1 MTTNIFSALSSAKLG
16 LLAQQLAIEVT
27 GQNIANV
34 ETEGYSRQDVTF
46 EANTPRHAIKYGS
59 MHQIGTGVRVAGI
72 ERAHDQFLFEQI
84 MDEGDLTGSTEVKK
98 DIFEQLEIL
107 FNEGSGRSLN
117 DALSSF
123 FASVHDLATNARG
136 LPERADLVSKAEN
149 LASTFN
155 QTGKQLY
162 TIQRN
167 IDATIAT
174 EVTEI
179 NSLTTQIGKLNEN
192 IHASEPASQYK
203 ANDLRDNRD
212 RLVKELSKKIDIQLI
227 EESDSQIS
235 LTLKD
240 GTALVLK
247 DQVFDLSTSING
259 NNESFYDVYIDTGS
273 TTKDITSTITGGELR
288 GYLDM
293 RDTEVE
299 SILDKMNILSASFIQ
314 EFNGIHRA
322 GFGVD
327 GSSGL
332 DFFSALDVT
341 VDHDVDNTGTAVVSM
356 TNASPTTISVDE
368 FEIVFTG
375 SNEFGNSNAFTL
387 NNLTTNA
394 SSGTFTFIT
403 GSTFNI
409 KDGFAVTISGAAVS
423 GDKVTF
429 SVSEDSASG
438 MAVSSTITAN
448 TRKIAAGTTTNGDGA
463 NALLMAD
470 LQNTLS
476 FNSVTWSGSGS
487 GSYTFDEYYNAV
499 VSTIGIESFSAQSTL
514 RQQEGIMLQL
524 NSRRE
529 SISGVSIDEEMIKMI
544 KFQQA
549 YNASARMISV
559 VDEML
564 DTLNRM

>member
-167 IDATIAT
+167 IDATIET

-179 NSLTTQIGKLNEN
+179 NLLTTQIGKLNEN

-368 FEIVFTG
+368 FEIAFTG
-375 SNEFGNSNAFTL
+375 SNAFTL

-394 SSGTFTFIT
+394 SSGTFTFTT

-409 KDGFAVTISGAAVS
+409 KDGFAVTISGAAAS

>member
-98 DIFEQLEIL
+98 EIFEQLEVL

-136 LPERADLVSKAEN
+136 LSERADLVSKAEH

-155 QTGKQLY
+155 QTGKQLF

-167 IDATIAT
+167 IDATIET

-179 NSLTTQIGKLNEN
+179 NSLTTQIGKLNES
-192 IHASEPASQYK
+192 IHANEPASQYK

-227 EESDSQIS
+227 EESDNQIS

-247 DQVFDLSTSING
+247 DRVFKLSTSLNG
-259 NNESFYDVYIDTGS
+259 DNDSFKDVNIEYGS
-273 TTKDITSTITGGELR
+273 GLKNITSTMTGGELR

-322 GFGVD
+322 GFGID

-332 DFFSALDVT
+332 DFFSPLDVT

-356 TNASPTTISVDE
+356 TNASPTTVSVDE
-368 FEIVFTG
+368 FEIAFT
-375 SNEFGNSNAFTL
+375 SNSQFTL

-394 SSGTFTFIT
+394 SSGTFTFAS

-409 KDGFAVTISGAAVS
+409 KDGFAVTISGSAVS

-429 SVSEDSASG
+429 SVSEDAASG
-438 MAVSSTITAN
+438 MSVSSTITAN
-448 TRKIAAGTTTNGDGA
+448 TKKIAAGTTTNGDGA
-463 NALLMAD
+463 NALLMAG
-470 LQNTLS
+470 LQNALS
-476 FNSVTWSGSGS
+476 FNSVTWSGSES

-499 VSTIGIESFSAQSTL
+499 VSTIGIESFSAQATL

-564 DTLNRM
+564 DALNRM

>member
-84 MDEGDLTGSTEVKK
+84 MDEGDLSGSTEVKK
-98 DIFEQLEIL
+98 DIFEQLEVL

-136 LPERADLVSKAEN
+136 LSERADLVSKAEH

-155 QTGKQLY
+155 QTGKQLF

-167 IDATIAT
+167 IDATIGT
-174 EVTEI
+174 EVAEI
-179 NSLTTQIGKLNEN
+179 NSLTTKIGKLNES
-192 IHASEPASQYK
+192 IHANEPASQYK

-227 EESDSQIS
+227 EESDNQIG

-247 DQVFDLSTSING
+247 DRVFKLSTSLNG
-259 NNESFYDVYIDTGS
+259 DNDSFKDVNIEYGS
-273 TTKDITSTITGGELR
+273 GLKNITSTITGGELS

-293 RDTEVE
+293 RDTEVK
-299 SILDKMNILSASFIQ
+299 SVVDKMNILSASFIQ

-322 GFGVD
+322 GFGLD

-332 DFFSALDVT
+332 DFFSSRDVK
-341 VDHDVDNTGTAVVSM
+341 VNHDKDNTGNRLAVSIA
-356 TNASPTTISVDE
+356 NGSPTTVSVDE
-368 FEIVFTG
+368 FEMAFT
-375 SNEFGNSNAFTL
+375 SSTSFTL

-394 SSGTFTFIT
+394 SSGTFTFGAGT
-403 GSTFNI
+403 PFNI
-409 KDGFAVTISGAAVS
+409 KNGFAVTVSGYAKA

-429 SVSEDSASG
+429 SVSDNAASE
-438 MAVSSTITAN
+438 MSVSSTITAN
-448 TRKIAAGTTTNGDGA
+448 TKKIAAGTTTNGDGA
-463 NALLMAD
+463 NALLMAS
-470 LQNTLS
+470 LQNELV
-476 FNSVTWSGSGS
+476 FNSVTLSAGS

-499 VSTIGIESFSAQSTL
+499 VSTIGIESFSAQATL

-564 DTLNRM
+564 DALNRM

>member
-136 LPERADLVSKAEN
+136 LPERSDLVSKAEN

-167 IDATIAT
+167 IDATIET

-299 SILDKMNILSASFIQ
+299 SILDKINILSASFIQ

-368 FEIVFTG
+368 FEIAFTG
-375 SNEFGNSNAFTL
+375 SNAFTL

-394 SSGTFTFIT
+394 SSGTFTFTT

>member
-247 DQVFDLSTSING
+247 DQVFDLSVSING

-368 FEIVFTG
+368 FEIAFTG
-375 SNEFGNSNAFTL
+375 SNAFTL

-394 SSGTFTFIT
+394 SSGTFTFTT

-438 MAVSSTITAN
+438 MAVSSTISAN

>member
-167 IDATIAT
+167 IDATIET

-341 VDHDVDNTGTAVVSM
+341 VDHDVDNTGTTVVSM

-368 FEIVFTG
+368 FEIAFTG
-375 SNEFGNSNAFTL
+375 SNAFTL

-394 SSGTFTFIT
+394 SSGTFTFTT

-564 DTLNRM
+564 DTLNRMYFQ

>member
-167 IDATIAT
+167 IDATIET

-356 TNASPTTISVDE
+356 ANASPTTISVDE
-368 FEIVFTG
+368 FEIAFTG
-375 SNEFGNSNAFTL
+375 SNAFTL

-394 SSGTFTFIT
+394 SSGTFTFTT

>member
-98 DIFEQLEIL
+98 EIFEQLEVL

-123 FASVHDLATNARG
+123 FASIHDLATNARG
-136 LPERADLVSKAEN
+136 MSERADLVSKAEH

-155 QTGKQLY
+155 QTGKQLF

-167 IDATIAT
+167 IDATIET
-174 EVTEI
+174 EVVEI
-179 NSLTTQIGKLNEN
+179 NSLTTQIGKLNES
-192 IHASEPASQYK
+192 IHANEPASQYK

-227 EESDSQIS
+227 EESDNQIS

-247 DQVFDLSTSING
+247 DQVFDLSTSINA
-259 NNESFYDVYIDTGS
+259 NNESFNDVYIDIGS
-273 TTKDITSTITGGELR
+273 TTKNITSTIKGGELR

-293 RDTEVE
+293 RDTKVE
-299 SILDKMNILSASFIQ
+299 SVLDKMNILSGSFIQ
-314 EFNGIHRA
+314 EFNSIHRE
-322 GFGVD
+322 GFGID

-332 DFFSALDVT
+332 DFFTPLDVT
-341 VDHDVDNTGTAVVSM
+341 VDHDADNTGTAVVSM
-356 TNASPTTISVDE
+356 TNASPTTVSVDE
-368 FEIVFTG
+368 FEIAFTD
-375 SNEFGNSNAFTL
+375 SNEFTL

-394 SSGTFTFIT
+394 SSGTFTFTT

-409 KDGFAVTISGAAVS
+409 KDGFAVAISGTAAS

-429 SVSEDSASG
+429 SVSEDAASL
-438 MAVSSTITAN
+438 MSVSSTITADGQ
-448 TRKIAAGTTTNGDGA
+448 KIAAGTTTNGDGG

-470 LQNTLS
+470 LQNELV
-476 FNSVTWSGSGS
+476 FNSVTWSSESGS
-487 GSYTFDEYYNAV
+487 FTFDEYYNAV
-499 VSTIGIESFSAQSTL
+499 VSTIGIKSFSAQAIL
-514 RQQEGIMLQL
+514 RQQEGVMLQL

-549 YNASARMISV
+549 YNASARMISM

>member
-84 MDEGDLTGSTEVKK
+84 MDEGDLSGSTEVKK
-98 DIFEQLEIL
+98 DIFEQLEVL

-136 LPERADLVSKAEN
+136 LSERADLVSKAEH

-155 QTGKQLY
+155 QTGKQLSA
-162 TIQRN
+162 IQRN
-167 IDATIAT
+167 IDATIET
-174 EVTEI
+174 EVVEI
-179 NSLTTQIGKLNEN
+179 NSLTTQIGKLNES
-192 IHASEPASQYK
+192 IHANEPASQYK

-227 EESDSQIS
+227 EESDNQIS

-247 DQVFDLSTSING
+247 DRVFKLSTSLNG
-259 NNESFYDVYIDTGS
+259 DNDSFKDVNIEYGS
-273 TTKDITSTITGGELR
+273 GLKNITSTITGGELR

-293 RDTEVE
+293 RDTEVK
-299 SILDKMNILSASFIQ
+299 SVLDKMNILSASFIQ

-322 GFGVD
+322 GFGID

-332 DFFSALDVT
+332 DFFSPLDVT

-356 TNASPTTISVDE
+356 TNASPTTVSVDE
-368 FEIVFTG
+368 FEIAFT
-375 SNEFGNSNAFTL
+375 SNNKFTL

-394 SSGTFTFIT
+394 SSGTFTFAS

-409 KDGFAVTISGAAVS
+409 KDGFAVTISGSAVS

-429 SVSEDSASG
+429 SVSEDAASRIS
-438 MAVSSTITAN
+438 VSSTITAN
-448 TRKIAAGTTTNGDGA
+448 TKKIAAGTTTSGDGA
-463 NALLMAD
+463 NALLMAS
-470 LQNTLS
+470 LQNELV
-476 FNSVTWSGSGS
+476 FNSVTLSSGS

-499 VSTIGIESFSAQSTL
+499 VSTIGIESFSAQATL

-564 DTLNRM
+564 DALNRM

>member
-1 MTTNIFSALSSAKLG
+1 MTTNIFSTLSSAKLG

-27 GQNIANV
+27 GQNVANI
-34 ETEGYSRQDVTF
+34 ETEGYSRQDVSF
-46 EANTPRHAIKYGS
+46 EANTPRGHIKYGGL
-59 MHQIGTGVRVAGI
+59 HQLGTGVRIASI
-72 ERAHDQFLFEQI
+72 ERAHDQFLFTQI

-98 DIFEQLEIL
+98 EIFEQLEVL

-117 DALSSF
+117 DALSLF
-123 FASVHDLATNARG
+123 FSSIHDLATNARG
-136 LPERADLVSKAEN
+136 LPERVDLISKAEH

-155 QTGKQLY
+155 QTGNQLF

-167 IDATIAT
+167 IDARIET
-174 EVTEI
+174 EVAEI
-179 NSLTTQIGKLNEN
+179 NTLTTQIGKLNES
-192 IHASEPASQYK
+192 IHANEPTSQYK

-212 RLVKELSKKIDIQLI
+212 RLVKELSKKIDIQLVQ
-227 EESDSQIS
+227 ESDNQIS

-247 DQVFDLSTSING
+247 DQVFDLSTSINA
-259 NNESFYDVYIDTGS
+259 NNESFNDVYIDSGS
-273 TTKDITSTITGGELR
+273 TTKNITSTIKGGELR

-299 SILDKMNILSASFIQ
+299 SVLDKMNILSGSFIQ
-314 EFNGIHRA
+314 EFNSIHRE
-322 GFGVD
+322 GFGID
-327 GSSGL
+327 GNSGL
-332 DFFSALDVT
+332 DFFTPLDVT

-368 FEIVFTG
+368 FEIAFTG
-375 SNEFGNSNAFTL
+375 SNEFTL

-394 SSGTFTFIT
+394 SSGTFTFIK

-409 KDGFAVTISGAAVS
+409 KDGFAVAISGTAAS

-429 SVSEDSASG
+429 SVSEDAASL
-438 MAVSSTITAN
+438 MSVSSTITADGQ
-448 TRKIAAGTTTNGDGA
+448 KIAAGTTTNGDGG

-470 LQNTLS
+470 LQNELV
-476 FNSVTWSGSGS
+476 FNSVTWSSESGS
-487 GSYTFDEYYNAV
+487 FTVDEYYNAV
-499 VSTIGIESFSAQSTL
+499 VSTIGIKSFSAQAIL
-514 RQQEGIMLQL
+514 RQQEGVMLQL

-549 YNASARMISV
+549 YNASARMISM

>member
-98 DIFEQLEIL
+98 EIFEQLEVL

-136 LPERADLVSKAEN
+136 LSERADLVSKAEH

-155 QTGKQLY
+155 QTGKQLF

-167 IDATIAT
+167 IDATIET
-174 EVTEI
+174 EVAEI
-179 NSLTTQIGKLNEN
+179 NSLTTQIGKLNES
-192 IHASEPASQYK
+192 IHANEPASQYK

-227 EESDSQIS
+227 EESDNQIS

-247 DQVFDLSTSING
+247 DRVFKLSTSLNG
-259 NNESFYDVYIDTGS
+259 DNDSFKDVNIEYGS
-273 TTKDITSTITGGELR
+273 GLKNITSTITGGELR

-293 RDTEVE
+293 RDTEVK
-299 SILDKMNILSASFIQ
+299 SALGKMNILSASFIQ

-322 GFGVD
+322 GFGID
-327 GSSGL
+327 RSSGL
-332 DFFSALDVT
+332 DFFSPLDVT

-356 TNASPTTISVDE
+356 TNASPTTVSVDE
-368 FEIVFTG
+368 FEIAFTG
-375 SNEFGNSNAFTL
+375 SNAFTL

-394 SSGTFTFIT
+394 SSGTFTFTT

-409 KDGFAVTISGAAVS
+409 KDGFAVTISGTAIA

-429 SVSEDSASG
+429 SVSEGAASK
-438 MAVSSTITAN
+438 MSVSSTITAN
-448 TRKIAAGTTTNGDGA
+448 TKKIAAGATTNGDGG
-463 NALLMAD
+463 NALLMAG
-470 LQNTLS
+470 LQNELV
-476 FNSVTWSGSGS
+476 FNSVTLSSGS

-499 VSTIGIESFSAQSTL
+499 VSTIGIESFSAQATL

>member
-1 MTTNIFSALSSAKLG
+1 MTTNIFSTLSSAKLG

-27 GQNIANV
+27 GQNVANV
-34 ETEGYSRQDVTF
+34 ETEGYSRQDVSF
-46 EANTPRHAIKYGS
+46 EANTPRGHIKYGGL
-59 MHQIGTGVRVAGI
+59 HQLGTGVRIASI
-72 ERAHDQFLFEQI
+72 ERAHDQFLFTQI

-98 DIFEQLEIL
+98 EIFEQLEVL

-117 DALSSF
+117 DALSLF
-123 FASVHDLATNARG
+123 FSSVHDLATNARG
-136 LPERADLVSKAEN
+136 LPERVDLISKAEH

-155 QTGKQLY
+155 QTGNQLF

-167 IDATIAT
+167 IDATIET
-174 EVTEI
+174 EVAEI
-179 NSLTTQIGKLNEN
+179 NTLTTQIGKLNES
-192 IHASEPASQYK
+192 IHANEPTSQYK

-212 RLVKELSKKIDIQLI
+212 RLVKELSKKIDIQLVQ
-227 EESDSQIS
+227 ESDNQIS

-247 DQVFDLSTSING
+247 DQVFDLSTSINA
-259 NNESFYDVYIDTGS
+259 NNESFNDVYIDIGS
-273 TTKDITSTITGGELR
+273 TTKNITSTIKGGELR

-299 SILDKMNILSASFIQ
+299 SILDKMNILSGSFIQ
-314 EFNGIHRA
+314 EFNSIHRE
-322 GFGVD
+322 GFGID

-332 DFFSALDVT
+332 DFFTPLDVT
-341 VDHDVDNTGTAVVSM
+341 VDHDADNTGTAVVSM
-356 TNASPTTISVDE
+356 TNASPTTVSVDE
-368 FEIVFTG
+368 FEIAFTG
-375 SNEFGNSNAFTL
+375 SNEFTL

-394 SSGTFTFIT
+394 SSGTFTFIK

-409 KDGFAVTISGAAVS
+409 KDGFAVAISGTAAS

-429 SVSEDSASG
+429 SVSEDAASL
-438 MAVSSTITAN
+438 MSVSSTITADGQ
-448 TRKIAAGTTTNGDGA
+448 KIAAGTTTNGDGG

-470 LQNTLS
+470 LQNELV
-476 FNSVTWSGSGS
+476 FNSVTWSSESGS
-487 GSYTFDEYYNAV
+487 FTVDEYYNAV
-499 VSTIGIESFSAQSTL
+499 VSTIGIKSFSAQAIL
-514 RQQEGIMLQL
+514 RQQEGVMLQL

-549 YNASARMISV
+549 YNASARMISM

>member
-84 MDEGDLTGSTEVKK
+84 MDEGDLSGSTEVKK
-98 DIFEQLEIL
+98 DIFEQLEVL

-123 FASVHDLATNARG
+123 FASIHDLATNARG
-136 LPERADLVSKAEN
+136 LPERADLVSKAEH

-155 QTGKQLY
+155 QTGKQLF

-167 IDATIAT
+167 IDATIET
-174 EVTEI
+174 EVVEI
-179 NSLTTQIGKLNEN
+179 NSLTTQIGKLNES
-192 IHASEPASQYK
+192 IHANEPASQYK

-227 EESDSQIS
+227 EESDNQIS

-247 DQVFDLSTSING
+247 DRVFKLSTSLNG
-259 NNESFYDVYIDTGS
+259 DNDSFKDVNIEYGS
-273 TTKDITSTITGGELR
+273 GLKNITSTITGGELR

-293 RDTEVE
+293 RDTEVK
-299 SILDKMNILSASFIQ
+299 SVVDKMNILSASFIQ

-322 GFGVD
+322 GFGID

-356 TNASPTTISVDE
+356 TNASPTTVSVDE
-368 FEIVFTG
+368 YEIAFTD
-375 SNEFGNSNAFTL
+375 SNAFTL

-394 SSGTFTFIT
+394 SSGTFTFTT

-409 KDGFAVTISGAAVS
+409 KDGFAVTISGSAVS

-429 SVSEDSASG
+429 SVSEDAASG
-438 MAVSSTITAN
+438 MSVSSTITAN
-448 TRKIAAGTTTNGDGA
+448 TKKIAAGTTTNGDGA

-499 VSTIGIESFSAQSTL
+499 VSTIGIESFSAQATL

-564 DTLNRM
+564 DALNRM

>member
-1 MTTNIFSALSSAKLG
+1 MTTNIFSTLSSAKLG

-27 GQNIANV
+27 GQNVANV
-34 ETEGYSRQDVTF
+34 ETEGYSRQDVSF
-46 EANTPRHAIKYGS
+46 EANTPRGHIKYGGL
-59 MHQIGTGVRVAGI
+59 HQLGTGVRIASI
-72 ERAHDQFLFEQI
+72 ERAHDQFLFTQI

-98 DIFEQLEIL
+98 EIFEQLEVL

-117 DALSSF
+117 DALSLF
-123 FASVHDLATNARG
+123 FSSVHDLATNARG
-136 LPERADLVSKAEN
+136 LPERVDLISKAEH

-155 QTGKQLY
+155 QTGNQLF

-167 IDATIAT
+167 IDATIET
-174 EVTEI
+174 EVAKI
-179 NSLTTQIGKLNEN
+179 NTLTTQIGKLNES
-192 IHASEPASQYK
+192 IHANEPTSQYK

-212 RLVKELSKKIDIQLI
+212 RLVKELSKKIDIQLVQ
-227 EESDSQIS
+227 ESDNQIS

-247 DQVFDLSTSING
+247 DQVFDLSTSINA
-259 NNESFYDVYIDTGS
+259 NNESFNDVYIDIGS
-273 TTKDITSTITGGELR
+273 TTKNITSTIKGGELR

-299 SILDKMNILSASFIQ
+299 SILDKMNILSGSFIQ
-314 EFNGIHRA
+314 EFNSIHRE
-322 GFGVD
+322 GFGID

-332 DFFSALDVT
+332 DFFTPLDVT
-341 VDHDVDNTGTAVVSM
+341 VDHDADNTGTAVVSM
-356 TNASPTTISVDE
+356 TNASPTTVSVDE
-368 FEIVFTG
+368 FEIAFTG
-375 SNEFGNSNAFTL
+375 SNEFTL

-394 SSGTFTFIT
+394 SSGTFTFTT

-409 KDGFAVTISGAAVS
+409 KDGFAVAISGTAAS

-429 SVSEDSASG
+429 SVSEDAASL
-438 MAVSSTITAN
+438 MSVSSTITADGQ
-448 TRKIAAGTTTNGDGA
+448 KIAAGTTTNGDGG

-470 LQNTLS
+470 LQNELV
-476 FNSVTWSGSGS
+476 FNSVTWSSESGS
-487 GSYTFDEYYNAV
+487 FTFDEYYNAV
-499 VSTIGIESFSAQSTL
+499 VSTIGIESFSAQAIL
-514 RQQEGIMLQL
+514 RQQEGVMLQL

-549 YNASARMISV
+549 YNASARMISM

>member
-84 MDEGDLTGSTEVKK
+84 MDEGDLSGSTEVKK
-98 DIFEQLEIL
+98 DIFEQLEVL

-136 LPERADLVSKAEN
+136 LSERADLVSKAEH

-155 QTGKQLY
+155 QTGKQLS

-167 IDATIAT
+167 IDATIGT
-174 EVTEI
+174 EVAEI
-179 NSLTTQIGKLNEN
+179 NSLTTKIGKLNES
-192 IHASEPASQYK
+192 IHANEPASQYK

-227 EESDSQIS
+227 EESDNQIS

-259 NNESFYDVYIDTGS
+259 NNESFYDVYIDSGS
-273 TTKDITSTITGGELR
+273 ATKDITSTITGGELR

-322 GFGVD
+322 GFGLD

-332 DFFSALDVT
+332 DFFSPLDVT
-341 VDHDVDNTGTAVVSM
+341 VDHGVDNKGTAAVSI
-356 TNASPTTISVDE
+356 TNASPTTVSVDE
-368 FEIVFTG
+368 FEIVF
-375 SNEFGNSNAFTL
+375 NSGYEYTL

-394 SSGTFTFIT
+394 SSGTFTFTT

-409 KDGFAVTISGAAVS
+409 KDGFAVTISGGAVS

-429 SVSEDSASG
+429 SVSEDAASG
-438 MAVSSTITAN
+438 MSVSSTITAN

-470 LQNTLS
+470 LQNTSS

-499 VSTIGIESFSAQSTL
+499 VSTIGIESFSAQATL
-514 RQQEGIMLQL
+514 RQQEGILLQL

>member
-98 DIFEQLEIL
+98 DIFEQLEVL

-136 LPERADLVSKAEN
+136 LSERADLVSKAEH

-162 TIQRN
+162 KIQRN
-167 IDATIAT
+167 IDSTIET
-174 EVTEI
+174 EVVEI
-179 NSLTTQIGKLNEN
+179 NSLTTQIGKLNES
-192 IHASEPASQYK
+192 IHANEPASQYK

-227 EESDSQIS
+227 EESDNQIS

-240 GTALVLK
+240 GTALLLK
-247 DQVFDLSTSING
+247 DQVFDLSTSINA
-259 NNESFYDVYIDTGS
+259 NNESFYDIYIDSGS
-273 TTKDITSTITGGELR
+273 ATKDITSTITGGELR

-322 GFGVD
+322 GFGID
-327 GSSGL
+327 KSSGL

-341 VDHDVDNTGTAVVSM
+341 VEHDVDNTGTAVVSM
-356 TNASPTTISVDE
+356 TNASPTTVSVDE
-368 FEIVFTG
+368 FEIAFTG
-375 SNEFGNSNAFTL
+375 SNAFTL

-394 SSGTFTFIT
+394 SSGTFTFTT

-409 KDGFAVTISGAAVS
+409 KDGFAVTISGTAIA

-429 SVSEDSASG
+429 SVSEGAASK
-438 MAVSSTITAN
+438 MSVSSTITAN
-448 TRKIAAGTTTNGDGA
+448 TKKIAAGTTTNGDGG
-463 NALLMAD
+463 NALLMAG
-470 LQNTLS
+470 LQNELA
-476 FNSVTWSGSGS
+476 FNSVTWSSGS

-499 VSTIGIESFSAQSTL
+499 VSTIGIESFSAQATL

>member
-98 DIFEQLEIL
+98 EIFEQLEVL

-136 LPERADLVSKAEN
+136 LSERADLVSKAEH

-167 IDATIAT
+167 IDATIET
-174 EVTEI
+174 EVVEI
-179 NSLTTQIGKLNEN
+179 NSLTTQIGKLNES
-192 IHASEPASQYK
+192 IHANEPASQYK

-227 EESDSQIS
+227 EESDNQIS

-247 DQVFDLSTSING
+247 DRVFKLSTSLNG
-259 NNESFYDVYIDTGS
+259 DNDSFKDVNIEYGS
-273 TTKDITSTITGGELR
+273 GLKNITSTITGGELR

-293 RDTEVE
+293 RDTEVK
-299 SILDKMNILSASFIQ
+299 SVLDKMNILSASFIQ

-322 GFGVD
+322 GFGID

-332 DFFSALDVT
+332 DFFSPLDVT
-341 VDHDVDNTGTAVVSM
+341 VDHDADNTGTAVVSM
-356 TNASPTTISVDE
+356 TNASPTTVSVDE
-368 FEIVFTG
+368 FEIAFT
-375 SNEFGNSNAFTL
+375 SNNKFTL

-394 SSGTFTFIT
+394 SSGTFTFTT

-409 KDGFAVTISGAAVS
+409 KDGFAVTISGSAVS

-429 SVSEDSASG
+429 SVSEDAASG
-438 MAVSSTITAN
+438 MSVSSTITAN

-463 NALLMAD
+463 NALLMAS
-470 LQNTLS
+470 LQNELV
-476 FNSVTWSGSGS
+476 FNSVTLSSGS

-499 VSTIGIESFSAQSTL
+499 VSTIGIGSFSAQATL

-564 DTLNRM
+564 DALNRM

>member
-1 MTTNIFSALSSAKLG
+1 MSTNIFSTLSSAKLG

-27 GQNIANV
+27 GQNVANV
-34 ETEGYSRQDVTF
+34 ETEGYSRQDVSF
-46 EANTPRHAIKYGS
+46 EANTPRGHIKYGGL
-59 MHQIGTGVRVAGI
+59 HQLGTGVRIASI
-72 ERAHDQFLFEQI
+72 ERAHDQFLFTQI

-98 DIFEQLEIL
+98 EIFEQLEVL

-117 DALSSF
+117 DALSLF
-123 FASVHDLATNARG
+123 FSSIHDLATNARG
-136 LPERADLVSKAEN
+136 LPERVDLISKAEH

-155 QTGKQLY
+155 QTGNQLF

-167 IDATIAT
+167 IDATIET
-174 EVTEI
+174 EVAEI
-179 NSLTTQIGKLNEN
+179 NTLTTQIGKLNES
-192 IHASEPASQYK
+192 IHANEPTSQYK

-212 RLVKELSKKIDIQLI
+212 RLVKELSKKIDIQLVQ
-227 EESDSQIS
+227 ESDNQIS

-247 DQVFDLSTSING
+247 AQVFDLSTSINA
-259 NNESFYDVYIDTGS
+259 NNESFNDVYIDSGS
-273 TTKDITSTITGGELR
+273 TTKNITSTIKGGELR

-299 SILDKMNILSASFIQ
+299 SILDKMNILSGSFIH
-314 EFNGIHRA
+314 EFNSIHRE
-322 GFGVD
+322 GFGID

-332 DFFSALDVT
+332 DFFTPLDVT

-356 TNASPTTISVDE
+356 TNASPTTVSVDE
-368 FEIVFTG
+368 FEIAFTG
-375 SNEFGNSNAFTL
+375 SNEFTL

-394 SSGTFTFIT
+394 SSGTFTFTT

-409 KDGFAVTISGAAVS
+409 KDGFAVAISGTAAS

-429 SVSEDSASG
+429 SVSEDAASL
-438 MAVSSTITAN
+438 MSVSSTITADGQ
-448 TRKIAAGTTTNGDGA
+448 KIAAGTTTNGDGG
-463 NALLMAD
+463 NALLMAG
-470 LQNTLS
+470 LQNELV
-476 FNSVTWSGSGS
+476 FNSVTWSSESGS
-487 GSYTFDEYYNAV
+487 FTFDEYYNAV
-499 VSTIGIESFSAQSTL
+499 VSTIGIKSFSAQAIL
-514 RQQEGIMLQL
+514 RQQEGVMLQL

-549 YNASARMISV
+549 YNASARMISI

>member
-98 DIFEQLEIL
+98 EIFEQLEIL

-123 FASVHDLATNARG
+123 FASIHDLATNARG
-136 LPERADLVSKAEN
+136 LPERADLVSKAEH

-155 QTGKQLY
+155 QTGKQLF

-167 IDATIAT
+167 IDATIET
-174 EVTEI
+174 EVVEI
-179 NSLTTQIGKLNEN
+179 NSLTTQIGKLNES
-192 IHASEPASQYK
+192 IHANEPASQYK

-227 EESDSQIS
+227 EESDNQIS

-247 DQVFDLSTSING
+247 DRVFKLSTSLNG
-259 NNESFYDVYIDTGS
+259 DNDSFKDVNIEYGS
-273 TTKDITSTITGGELR
+273 GLKNITSTITGGELR

-322 GFGVD
+322 GFGID

-332 DFFSALDVT
+332 DFFSPLDVT

-356 TNASPTTISVDE
+356 TNASPTTVSVDE
-368 FEIVFTG
+368 FEIAFTG
-375 SNEFGNSNAFTL
+375 DKKFTL

-394 SSGTFTFIT
+394 SSGTFTFAS

-409 KDGFAVTISGAAVS
+409 KDGFAVTISGSAVS

-429 SVSEDSASG
+429 SVSEDAASG
-438 MAVSSTITAN
+438 MSVSSTITAN
-448 TRKIAAGTTTNGDGA
+448 TKKIAAGTTTNGDGA

-499 VSTIGIESFSAQSTL
+499 VSTIGIESFSAQATL

-564 DTLNRM
+564 DALNRM

>member
-98 DIFEQLEIL
+98 EIFEQLEVL

-136 LPERADLVSKAEN
+136 LSERADLVSKAEH

-155 QTGKQLY
+155 QTGKQLF

-167 IDATIAT
+167 IDATIET
-174 EVTEI
+174 EVAEI
-179 NSLTTQIGKLNEN
+179 NSLTTQIGKLNES
-192 IHASEPASQYK
+192 IHANEPASQYK

-227 EESDSQIS
+227 EESDNQIS

-247 DQVFDLSTSING
+247 DRVFKLSTSLNG
-259 NNESFYDVYIDTGS
+259 DNDSFKDVNIEYGS
-273 TTKDITSTITGGELR
+273 GLKNITSTITGGELH

-293 RDTEVE
+293 RDTEVK
-299 SILDKMNILSASFIQ
+299 SALGKMNILSASFIQ

-322 GFGVD
+322 GFGID
-327 GSSGL
+327 RSSGL
-332 DFFSALDVT
+332 DFFSPLDVT

-356 TNASPTTISVDE
+356 TNASPTTVSVDE
-368 FEIVFTG
+368 FEIAFTG
-375 SNEFGNSNAFTL
+375 SNAFTL

-394 SSGTFTFIT
+394 SSGTFTFTT

-409 KDGFAVTISGAAVS
+409 KDGFAVTISGIAKA

-429 SVSEDSASG
+429 SVSEGAASK
-438 MAVSSTITAN
+438 MSVSSTITAN
-448 TRKIAAGTTTNGDGA
+448 TKKIAAGTTTNGDGG
-463 NALLMAD
+463 NALLMAG
-470 LQNTLS
+470 LQNKLV
-476 FNSVTWSGSGS
+476 FNSVTLSSGS

-499 VSTIGIESFSAQSTL
+499 VSTIGIESFSAQATL

>member
-179 NSLTTQIGKLNEN
+179 NLLTTQIGKLNEN

-368 FEIVFTG
+368 FEIAFTG
-375 SNEFGNSNAFTL
+375 SNAFTL

-394 SSGTFTFIT
+394 SSGTFTFTT

-438 MAVSSTITAN
+438 MAVSSTIIAN

>member
-1 MTTNIFSALSSAKLG
+1 MTTNIFSTLSSAKLG

-27 GQNIANV
+27 GQNVANV
-34 ETEGYSRQDVTF
+34 ETEGYSRQDVSF
-46 EANTPRHAIKYGS
+46 EANTPRGHIKYGGL
-59 MHQIGTGVRVAGI
+59 HQLGTGVRIASI
-72 ERAHDQFLFEQI
+72 ERAHDQFLFTQI

-98 DIFEQLEIL
+98 EIFEQLEVL

-117 DALSSF
+117 DALSLF
-123 FASVHDLATNARG
+123 FSSIHDLATNARG
-136 LPERADLVSKAEN
+136 LPERVDLISKAEH

-155 QTGKQLY
+155 QTGNQLF

-167 IDATIAT
+167 IDATIET
-174 EVTEI
+174 EVAEI
-179 NSLTTQIGKLNEN
+179 NTLTTQIGKLNES
-192 IHASEPASQYK
+192 IHANEPTSQYK

-212 RLVKELSKKIDIQLI
+212 RLVKELSKKIDIQLVQ
-227 EESDSQIS
+227 ESDNQIS

-247 DQVFDLSTSING
+247 DQVFDLSTSINA
-259 NNESFYDVYIDTGS
+259 NNESFNDVYIDSGS
-273 TTKDITSTITGGELR
+273 TTKNITSTIKGGELR

-299 SILDKMNILSASFIQ
+299 SVLDKMNILSGSFIQ
-314 EFNGIHRA
+314 EFNSIHRE
-322 GFGVD
+322 GFGID
-327 GSSGL
+327 GNSGL
-332 DFFSALDVT
+332 DFFTPLDVT
-341 VDHDVDNTGTAVVSM
+341 VDHDADNTGTAVVSM

-368 FEIVFTG
+368 FEIAFTG
-375 SNEFGNSNAFTL
+375 SNEFTL

-394 SSGTFTFIT
+394 SSGTFTFTT

-409 KDGFAVTISGAAVS
+409 KDGFAVAISGTAAS

-429 SVSEDSASG
+429 SVSEDAASL
-438 MAVSSTITAN
+438 MSVSSTITADGQ
-448 TRKIAAGTTTNGDGA
+448 KIAAGTTTNGDGG

-470 LQNTLS
+470 LQNELV
-476 FNSVTWSGSGS
+476 FNSVTWSSESGS
-487 GSYTFDEYYNAV
+487 FTIDEYYNAV
-499 VSTIGIESFSAQSTL
+499 VSTIGIESFSAQAIL
-514 RQQEGIMLQL
+514 RQQEGVMLQL

-549 YNASARMISV
+549 YNASARMISM

>member
-1 MTTNIFSALSSAKLG
+1 MTTNIFSTLSSAKLG

-27 GQNIANV
+27 GQNVANV
-34 ETEGYSRQDVTF
+34 ETEGYSRQDVSF
-46 EANTPRHAIKYGS
+46 EANTPRGHIKYGGL
-59 MHQIGTGVRVAGI
+59 HQLGTGVRIASI
-72 ERAHDQFLFEQI
+72 ERAHDQFLFTQI

-98 DIFEQLEIL
+98 EIFEQLEVL

-117 DALSSF
+117 DALSLF
-123 FASVHDLATNARG
+123 FSSIHDLATNARG
-136 LPERADLVSKAEN
+136 LPERVDLISKAEH

-155 QTGKQLY
+155 QTGNQLF

-167 IDATIAT
+167 IDATIET
-174 EVTEI
+174 EVAKI
-179 NSLTTQIGKLNEN
+179 NTLTTQIGKLNES
-192 IHASEPASQYK
+192 IHANEPTSQYK

-212 RLVKELSKKIDIQLI
+212 RLVKELSKKIDIQLVQ
-227 EESDSQIS
+227 ESDNQIS

-247 DQVFDLSTSING
+247 DQVFDLSTSINA
-259 NNESFYDVYIDTGS
+259 NNESFNDVYIDIGS
-273 TTKDITSTITGGELR
+273 TTKNITSTIKGGELR

-299 SILDKMNILSASFIQ
+299 SILDKMNILSGSFIQ
-314 EFNGIHRA
+314 EFNSIHRE
-322 GFGVD
+322 GFGID

-332 DFFSALDVT
+332 DFFTPLDVT

-356 TNASPTTISVDE
+356 TNASPTTVSVDE
-368 FEIVFTG
+368 FEIAFTG
-375 SNEFGNSNAFTL
+375 SNEFTL

-394 SSGTFTFIT
+394 SSGTFTFTT

-409 KDGFAVTISGAAVS
+409 KDGFAVAISGTAAS

-429 SVSEDSASG
+429 SVSEDAASL
-438 MAVSSTITAN
+438 MSVSSTITADGQ
-448 TRKIAAGTTTNGDGA
+448 KIAAGTTTNGDGG

-470 LQNTLS
+470 LQNELV
-476 FNSVTWSGSGS
+476 FNSVTWSSESGS
-487 GSYTFDEYYNAV
+487 FTFDEYYNAV
-499 VSTIGIESFSAQSTL
+499 VSTIGIESFSAQAIL
-514 RQQEGIMLQL
+514 RQQEGVMLQL

-549 YNASARMISV
+549 YNASARMISM

>member
-84 MDEGDLTGSTEVKK
+84 MDEGDLSGSTEVKK
-98 DIFEQLEIL
+98 DIFEQLEVL

-136 LPERADLVSKAEN
+136 LPERADLVSKAEH

-155 QTGKQLY
+155 QTGKQLF

-167 IDATIAT
+167 IDATIET
-174 EVTEI
+174 EVVEI
-179 NSLTTQIGKLNEN
+179 NSLTTQIGKLNES
-192 IHASEPASQYK
+192 IHANEPASQYK

-227 EESDSQIS
+227 EESDNQIG

-247 DQVFDLSTSING
+247 DRVFKLSTSLNG
-259 NNESFYDVYIDTGS
+259 DNDSFKDVNIEYGS
-273 TTKDITSTITGGELR
+273 GLKNITSTITGGELR

-293 RDTEVE
+293 RDTEVK
-299 SILDKMNILSASFIQ
+299 SVVDKMNILSASFIQ

-322 GFGVD
+322 GFGID

-332 DFFSALDVT
+332 DFFSPLDVT

-356 TNASPTTISVDE
+356 TNASPTTVSVDE
-368 FEIVFTG
+368 FEMAFTG
-375 SNEFGNSNAFTL
+375 SDEFTL

-394 SSGTFTFIT
+394 SSGTFTFTT

-409 KDGFAVTISGAAVS
+409 KDGFAVTISGSAVS

-429 SVSEDSASG
+429 SVSEDAASG
-438 MAVSSTITAN
+438 MSVSSTITAN
-448 TRKIAAGTTTNGDGA
+448 TKKIAAGTTTNGDGA
-463 NALLMAD
+463 NALLMAG

-499 VSTIGIESFSAQSTL
+499 VSTIGIESFSAQATL

-564 DTLNRM
+564 DALNRM

>member
-84 MDEGDLTGSTEVKK
+84 MDEGDLSGSTEVKK
-98 DIFEQLEIL
+98 DIFEQLEVL

-136 LPERADLVSKAEN
+136 LSERADLVSKAEH

-155 QTGKQLY
+155 QTGKQLS

-167 IDATIAT
+167 IDATIGT
-174 EVTEI
+174 EVAEI
-179 NSLTTQIGKLNEN
+179 NSLTTKIGKLNES
-192 IHASEPASQYK
+192 IHANEPASQYK

-227 EESDSQIS
+227 EESDNQIG

-247 DQVFDLSTSING
+247 DRVFKLSTSLNG
-259 NNESFYDVYIDTGS
+259 DNDSFKDVNIEYGS
-273 TTKDITSTITGGELR
+273 GLKNITSTITGGELS

-293 RDTEVE
+293 RDTEVK
-299 SILDKMNILSASFIQ
+299 SVVDKMNILSASFIQ
-314 EFNGIHRA
+314 EFNGIHRE
-322 GFGVD
+322 GFGLD

-332 DFFSALDVT
+332 DFFSSRDVK
-341 VDHDVDNTGTAVVSM
+341 VNHDKDNTGNRLAVSIA
-356 TNASPTTISVDE
+356 NGSPTTVSVDE
-368 FEIVFTG
+368 FEMAFT
-375 SNEFGNSNAFTL
+375 SSTSFTL

-394 SSGTFTFIT
+394 SSGTFTFGAGT
-403 GSTFNI
+403 PFNI
-409 KDGFAVTISGAAVS
+409 KNGFAVTVSGYAKA

-429 SVSEDSASG
+429 SVSDNAASE
-438 MAVSSTITAN
+438 MSVSSTITAN
-448 TRKIAAGTTTNGDGA
+448 TKKIAAGTTTNGDGA
-463 NALLMAD
+463 NALLMAS
-470 LQNTLS
+470 LQNELV
-476 FNSVTWSGSGS
+476 FNSVTLSAGS

-499 VSTIGIESFSAQSTL
+499 VSTIGIESFSAQATL

-564 DTLNRM
+564 DALNRM

>member
-1 MTTNIFSALSSAKLG
+1 MTTNIFSTLSSAKLG

-27 GQNIANV
+27 GQNVANI
-34 ETEGYSRQDVTF
+34 ETEGYSRQDVSF
-46 EANTPRHAIKYGS
+46 EANTPRGHIKYGGL
-59 MHQIGTGVRVAGI
+59 HQLGTGVRIASI
-72 ERAHDQFLFEQI
+72 ERAHDQFLFTQI

-98 DIFEQLEIL
+98 EIFEQLEVL

-117 DALSSF
+117 DALSLF
-123 FASVHDLATNARG
+123 FSSIHDLATNARG
-136 LPERADLVSKAEN
+136 LPERVDLISKAEH

-155 QTGKQLY
+155 QTGNQLF

-167 IDATIAT
+167 IDATIET
-174 EVTEI
+174 EVAKI
-179 NSLTTQIGKLNEN
+179 NTLTTQIGKLNES
-192 IHASEPASQYK
+192 IHANEPTAQYK

-212 RLVKELSKKIDIQLI
+212 RLVKELSKKIDIQLVQ
-227 EESDSQIS
+227 ESDNQIS

-247 DQVFDLSTSING
+247 DQVFDLSTSINA
-259 NNESFYDVYIDTGS
+259 NNESFNDVYIDTGS
-273 TTKDITSTITGGELR
+273 TTKNITSTIKGGELR

-299 SILDKMNILSASFIQ
+299 SVLDKMNILSGSFIQ
-314 EFNGIHRA
+314 EFNSIHRE
-322 GFGVD
+322 GFGID
-327 GSSGL
+327 GNSGL
-332 DFFSALDVT
+332 DFFTPLDVT

-368 FEIVFTG
+368 FEIAFTG
-375 SNEFGNSNAFTL
+375 SNEFTL

-394 SSGTFTFIT
+394 SSGTFTFT
-403 GSTFNI
+403 TASTFNI
-409 KDGFAVTISGAAVS
+409 KDGFAVAISGTAAS

-429 SVSEDSASG
+429 SVSEDAASL
-438 MAVSSTITAN
+438 MSVSSTITADGQ
-448 TRKIAAGTTTNGDGA
+448 KIAAGATTNGDGG

-470 LQNTLS
+470 LQNELV
-476 FNSVTWSGSGS
+476 FNSVTWSSESGS
-487 GSYTFDEYYNAV
+487 FTFDEYYNAV
-499 VSTIGIESFSAQSTL
+499 VSTIGIESFSAQAIL
-514 RQQEGIMLQL
+514 RQQEGVMLQL

-549 YNASARMISV
+549 YNASARMISM

>member
-1 MTTNIFSALSSAKLG
+1 MTTNIFSTLSSAKLG

-27 GQNIANV
+27 GQNVANI
-34 ETEGYSRQDVTF
+34 ETEGYSRQDVSF
-46 EANTPRHAIKYGS
+46 EANTPRGHIKYGGL
-59 MHQIGTGVRVAGI
+59 HQIWTGVRIASI
-72 ERAHDQFLFEQI
+72 ERAHDQFLFTQI

-98 DIFEQLEIL
+98 EIFEQLEVL

-123 FASVHDLATNARG
+123 FSSVHDLAANARG
-136 LPERADLVSKAEN
+136 LPERVDLISKAEH

-155 QTGKQLY
+155 QTGNQLF

-167 IDATIAT
+167 IDATIET
-174 EVTEI
+174 EVAKI
-179 NSLTTQIGKLNEN
+179 NTLTTQIGKLNES
-192 IHASEPASQYK
+192 IHANEPTSQYK

-212 RLVKELSKKIDIQLI
+212 RLVKELSKKIDIQLVQ
-227 EESDSQIS
+227 ESDNQIS

-247 DQVFDLSTSING
+247 DQVFDLSTSINA
-259 NNESFYDVYIDTGS
+259 NNESFNDVYIDIGS
-273 TTKDITSTITGGELR
+273 TTKNITSTIKGGELR

-293 RDTEVE
+293 RDTKVE
-299 SILDKMNILSASFIQ
+299 SVLDKMNILSGSFIQ
-314 EFNGIHRA
+314 EFNSIHRE
-322 GFGVD
+322 GYGVD

-332 DFFSALDVT
+332 DFFTSLDVT

-356 TNASPTTISVDE
+356 TNASPTTVSVDE
-368 FEIVFTG
+368 FEIAFTD
-375 SNEFGNSNAFTL
+375 SNEFTL

-394 SSGTFTFIT
+394 SSGTFTFTT

-409 KDGFAVTISGAAVS
+409 KDGFAVAISGTAAS

-429 SVSEDSASG
+429 SVSEDAASL
-438 MAVSSTITAN
+438 MSVSSTITADGQ
-448 TRKIAAGTTTNGDGA
+448 KIAAGATTNGDGG
-463 NALLMAD
+463 NALLMAG
-470 LQNTLS
+470 LQNELV
-476 FNSVTWSGSGS
+476 FNSVTWSSESGS
-487 GSYTFDEYYNAV
+487 FTFDEYYNAV
-499 VSTIGIESFSAQSTL
+499 VSTIGIKSFSAQAIL
-514 RQQEGIMLQL
+514 RQQEGVMLQL

-549 YNASARMISV
+549 YNASARMISM

>member
-1 MTTNIFSALSSAKLG
+1 MTTNIFSTLSSAKLG

-27 GQNIANV
+27 GQNVANV
-34 ETEGYSRQDVTF
+34 ETEGYSRQDVSF
-46 EANTPRHAIKYGS
+46 EANTPRGHIKYGGL
-59 MHQIGTGVRVAGI
+59 HQLGAGVRIASI
-72 ERAHDQFLFEQI
+72 ERAHDQFLFTQI

-98 DIFEQLEIL
+98 EIFAQLEVL

-117 DALSSF
+117 DALSLF
-123 FASVHDLATNARG
+123 FSSVHDLATNARG
-136 LPERADLVSKAEN
+136 LPERANLISKAEH

-155 QTGKQLY
+155 QTGNQLF

-167 IDATIAT
+167 IDATIET
-174 EVTEI
+174 EVAEI
-179 NSLTTQIGKLNEN
+179 NTLTTQIGKLNES
-192 IHASEPASQYK
+192 IHANEPTSQYK

-212 RLVKELSKKIDIQLI
+212 RLVKELSKKIDIQLVQ
-227 EESDSQIS
+227 ESDNQIS

-247 DQVFDLSTSING
+247 DQVFDLSTSINA
-259 NNESFYDVYIDTGS
+259 NNESFNDVYIDSGS
-273 TTKDITSTITGGELR
+273 TTKNITSTIKGGELR

-293 RDTEVE
+293 RDTKVE
-299 SILDKMNILSASFIQ
+299 SVLDKMNILSGSFIQ
-314 EFNGIHRA
+314 EFNSIHRE
-322 GFGVD
+322 GFGID

-332 DFFSALDVT
+332 DFFTPLDVT
-341 VDHDVDNTGTAVVSM
+341 VDHDADNTGTAVVSM
-356 TNASPTTISVDE
+356 TNASPTTVSVDE
-368 FEIVFTG
+368 FEIAFTG
-375 SNEFGNSNAFTL
+375 SNEFTL

-394 SSGTFTFIT
+394 SSGTFTFTT

-409 KDGFAVTISGAAVS
+409 KDGFAVAISGTAAS

-429 SVSEDSASG
+429 SVSEDAASL
-438 MAVSSTITAN
+438 MSVSSTITADGQ
-448 TRKIAAGTTTNGDGA
+448 KIAAGTTTNGDGG

-470 LQNTLS
+470 LQNELV
-476 FNSVTWSGSGS
+476 FNSVTWSSESGS
-487 GSYTFDEYYNAV
+487 FTFDEYYNAV
-499 VSTIGIESFSAQSTL
+499 VSTIGIESFSAQAIL
-514 RQQEGIMLQL
+514 RQQEGVMLQL

-549 YNASARMISV
+549 YNASARMISM

>member
-98 DIFEQLEIL
+98 DIFEQLEVL

-123 FASVHDLATNARG
+123 FASIHDLATNARG
-136 LPERADLVSKAEN
+136 MSERADLVSKAEH

-155 QTGKQLY
+155 QTGKQLF

-167 IDATIAT
+167 IDATIET
-174 EVTEI
+174 EVVEI
-179 NSLTTQIGKLNEN
+179 NSLTTQIGKLNES
-192 IHASEPASQYK
+192 IHANEPASQYK

-227 EESDSQIS
+227 EESDNQIS

-247 DQVFDLSTSING
+247 DRVFKLSTSLNG
-259 NNESFYDVYIDTGS
+259 DNDSFKDVNIEYGS
-273 TTKDITSTITGGELR
+273 GLKNITSTIRGGELR

-293 RDTEVE
+293 RDTEVK
-299 SILDKMNILSASFIQ
+299 SVVDKMNILSASFIQ

-322 GFGVD
+322 GFGID

-332 DFFSALDVT
+332 DFFSPLDVT

-356 TNASPTTISVDE
+356 TNASPTTVSVDE
-368 FEIVFTG
+368 FEIAFTD
-375 SNEFGNSNAFTL
+375 SNAFTL

-394 SSGTFTFIT
+394 SSGTFTFTT

-409 KDGFAVTISGAAVS
+409 KDGFAVTISGSAVS

-429 SVSEDSASG
+429 SVSEDAASG
-438 MAVSSTITAN
+438 MSVSSTITAN
-448 TRKIAAGTTTNGDGA
+448 TKKIAAGTTTNGDGA

-499 VSTIGIESFSAQSTL
+499 VSTIGIESFSAQATL

-564 DTLNRM
+564 DALNRM

>member
-136 LPERADLVSKAEN
+136 LSERADLVSKAEH

-155 QTGKQLY
+155 QTGKQLF

-167 IDATIAT
+167 IDATIET
-174 EVTEI
+174 EVAEI
-179 NSLTTQIGKLNEN
+179 NSLTTQIGKLNES
-192 IHASEPASQYK
+192 IHANEPASQYK

-227 EESDSQIS
+227 EESDNQIS

-259 NNESFYDVYIDTGS
+259 NNESFYDVYIDIGS

-322 GFGVD
+322 GFGID

-341 VDHDVDNTGTAVVSM
+341 VDHDIDNTGAAVVSM
-356 TNASPTTISVDE
+356 ANASPTTVSVDE
-368 FEIVFTG
+368 FEMAFTG
-375 SNEFGNSNAFTL
+375 SDAFTL

-394 SSGTFTFIT
+394 SSGTFTFTT

-429 SVSEDSASG
+429 SVSEDAASG
-438 MAVSSTITAN
+438 MSVSSTITAN
-448 TRKIAAGTTTNGDGA
+448 TRKIAAGATTNGDGA
-463 NALLMAD
+463 NALLMAS
-470 LQNTLS
+470 LQNELV
-476 FNSVTWSGSGS
+476 FNSVTWSGSES

-499 VSTIGIESFSAQSTL
+499 VSTIGIESFSAQATL

>member
-1 MTTNIFSALSSAKLG
+1 MTTNIFSTLSSAKLG

-27 GQNIANV
+27 GQNVANI
-34 ETEGYSRQDVTF
+34 ETEGYSRQDVSF
-46 EANTPRHAIKYGS
+46 EANTPRGHIKYGGL
-59 MHQIGTGVRVAGI
+59 HQIGTGVRIASI
-72 ERAHDQFLFEQI
+72 ERAHDQFLFTQI

-98 DIFEQLEIL
+98 EIFEQLEIL

-117 DALSSF
+117 DALSLF
-123 FASVHDLATNARG
+123 FSSIHDLATNARG
-136 LPERADLVSKAEN
+136 LPERVDLISKAEH

-155 QTGKQLY
+155 QTGNQLF

-167 IDATIAT
+167 IDATIET
-174 EVTEI
+174 EVAEI
-179 NSLTTQIGKLNEN
+179 NTLTTQIGKLNES
-192 IHASEPASQYK
+192 IHANEPTSQYK

-212 RLVKELSKKIDIQLI
+212 RLVKELSKKIDIQLVQ
-227 EESDSQIS
+227 ESDNQIS

-247 DQVFDLSTSING
+247 DQVFDLSTSINA
-259 NNESFYDVYIDTGS
+259 NNESFNDVYIDSGS
-273 TTKDITSTITGGELR
+273 TTKNITSTIQGGELR

-299 SILDKMNILSASFIQ
+299 SVLDKMNILSGSFIQ
-314 EFNGIHRA
+314 EFNSIHRE
-322 GFGVD
+322 GFGID
-327 GSSGL
+327 GNSGL
-332 DFFSALDVT
+332 DFFTPLDVT

-368 FEIVFTG
+368 FEIAFTG
-375 SNEFGNSNAFTL
+375 SNEFTL

-394 SSGTFTFIT
+394 SSGTFTFIK

-409 KDGFAVTISGAAVS
+409 KDGFAVAISGTAAS

-429 SVSEDSASG
+429 SVSEDAASL
-438 MAVSSTITAN
+438 MSVSSTITADGQ
-448 TRKIAAGTTTNGDGA
+448 KIAAGTTTNGDGG

-470 LQNTLS
+470 LQNELV
-476 FNSVTWSGSGS
+476 FNSVTWSSESGS
-487 GSYTFDEYYNAV
+487 FTVDEYYNAV
-499 VSTIGIESFSAQSTL
+499 VSTIGIKSFSAQAIL
-514 RQQEGIMLQL
+514 RQQEGVMLQL

-549 YNASARMISV
+549 YNASARMISI

>member
-1 MTTNIFSALSSAKLG
+1 MTTNIFSTLSSAKLG

-27 GQNIANV
+27 GQNVANV
-34 ETEGYSRQDVTF
+34 ETEGYSRQDVSF
-46 EANTPRHAIKYGS
+46 EANTPRGHIKYGGL
-59 MHQIGTGVRVAGI
+59 HQIGTGVRIASI
-72 ERAHDQFLFEQI
+72 ERAHDQFLFTQI

-98 DIFEQLEIL
+98 EIFEQLEVL

-117 DALSSF
+117 DALSLF
-123 FASVHDLATNARG
+123 FSSIHDLATNARG
-136 LPERADLVSKAEN
+136 LPERVDLISKAEH

-155 QTGKQLY
+155 QTGNQLF

-167 IDATIAT
+167 IDATIET
-174 EVTEI
+174 EVAKI
-179 NSLTTQIGKLNEN
+179 NTLTTQIGKLNES
-192 IHASEPASQYK
+192 IHANEPTSQYK

-212 RLVKELSKKIDIQLI
+212 RLVKELSKKIDIQLVQ
-227 EESDSQIS
+227 ESDNQIS

-247 DQVFDLSTSING
+247 DQVFDLSTSINA
-259 NNESFYDVYIDTGS
+259 NNESFNDVYIDSGS
-273 TTKDITSTITGGELR
+273 TTKNITSTIKGGELR

-299 SILDKMNILSASFIQ
+299 SVLDKMNILSGSFIQ
-314 EFNGIHRA
+314 EFNSIHRE
-322 GFGVD
+322 GFGID
-327 GSSGL
+327 GNSGL
-332 DFFSALDVT
+332 DFFTPLDVT

-368 FEIVFTG
+368 FEIAFTG
-375 SNEFGNSNAFTL
+375 SNEFTL

-394 SSGTFTFIT
+394 SSGTFTFTT

-409 KDGFAVTISGAAVS
+409 KDGFAVAISGTAAS

-429 SVSEDSASG
+429 SVSEDAASL
-438 MAVSSTITAN
+438 MSVSSTITADGQ
-448 TRKIAAGTTTNGDGA
+448 KIAAGTTTNGDGS
-463 NALLMAD
+463 NALLMAG
-470 LQNTLS
+470 LQNELV
-476 FNSVTWSGSGS
+476 FNSVTWSSESGS
-487 GSYTFDEYYNAV
+487 FTFDEYYNAV
-499 VSTIGIESFSAQSTL
+499 VSTIGIESFSAQAIL
-514 RQQEGIMLQL
+514 RQQEGVMLQL

-549 YNASARMISV
+549 YNASARMISM

>member
-1 MTTNIFSALSSAKLG
+1 MTTNIFSTLSSAKLG

-27 GQNIANV
+27 GQNVANI
-34 ETEGYSRQDVTF
+34 ETEGYSRQDVSF
-46 EANTPRHAIKYGS
+46 EANTPRGHIKYGGL
-59 MHQIGTGVRVAGI
+59 HQLGTGVRIASI
-72 ERAHDQFLFEQI
+72 ERAHDQFLFTQI

-98 DIFEQLEIL
+98 EIFEQLEVL

-123 FASVHDLATNARG
+123 FSSVHDLAANARG
-136 LPERADLVSKAEN
+136 LPERVDLISKAEH

-155 QTGKQLY
+155 QTGSQLF

-167 IDATIAT
+167 IDATIET
-174 EVTEI
+174 EVAEI
-179 NSLTTQIGKLNEN
+179 NTLTTQIGKLNES
-192 IHASEPASQYK
+192 IHANEPTSQYK

-212 RLVKELSKKIDIQLI
+212 RLVKELSKKIDIQLVQ
-227 EESDSQIS
+227 ESDNQIS

-247 DQVFDLSTSING
+247 DQVFDLSTSINA
-259 NNESFYDVYIDTGS
+259 NNESFNDVYIDIGS
-273 TTKDITSTITGGELR
+273 TTKNITSTIKGGELR

-293 RDTEVE
+293 RDTKVE
-299 SILDKMNILSASFIQ
+299 SVLDKMNILSGSFIQ
-314 EFNGIHRA
+314 EFNSIHRE
-322 GFGVD
+322 GFGID

-332 DFFSALDVT
+332 DFFTPLDVT
-341 VDHDVDNTGTAVVSM
+341 VDHDADNTGTAVVSM
-356 TNASPTTISVDE
+356 TNASPTTVSVDE
-368 FEIVFTG
+368 FEIAFTD
-375 SNEFGNSNAFTL
+375 SNEFTL

-394 SSGTFTFIT
+394 SSGTFTFTT

-409 KDGFAVTISGAAVS
+409 KDGFAVAISGTAAS

-429 SVSEDSASG
+429 SVSEDAASL
-438 MAVSSTITAN
+438 MSVSSTITADGQ
-448 TRKIAAGTTTNGDGA
+448 KIAAGTTTNGDGG
-463 NALLMAD
+463 NALLMAN
-470 LQNTLS
+470 LQNELV
-476 FNSVTWSGSGS
+476 FNSVTWSSESGS
-487 GSYTFDEYYNAV
+487 FTFDEYYNAV
-499 VSTIGIESFSAQSTL
+499 VSTIGIESFSAQAIL
-514 RQQEGIMLQL
+514 RQQEGVMLQL

-549 YNASARMISV
+549 YNASARMISM